1 MRFFRFPTRRVPLL
15 VAAVLLAGTVL
26 PSIHASV
33 RIPAETE
40 DRLRAIYERGEFS
53 VRGFQADWLADGSGY
68 TRLERAPGAGGPVL
82 VHYEAASGKRT
93 VLVSLDELR
102 PPAASGPVIMEGYAF
117 SPDGAVLLI
126 RANARPRSDGI
137 DQVSELWTFD
147 RRSGLLR
154 KVAEGVAGGPL
165 QGRFSP
171 DGRRIVFQRGDN
183 LYSTDPSGARTIALT
198 TDGSPDAV
206 RNGRPTWSPGG
217 ERIAFVQE
225 DVSGLP
231 FRPMLEPVD
240 PTYPR
245 VREVRYARVGAPIA
259 KLRVGVASAEGGDI
273 RWMSIPEEERGFYLG
288 QVSWAGSSDE
298 LLIEKL
304 SRSRDVREFLLA
316 DVRTGGVR
324 SIYVERNS
332 AWAVASYGINS
343 GLDWVRG
350 GNAFVVLSEK
360 DGWRRAY
367 LYARGGDQLA
377 VLTPAGIDV
386 IDRGWIDEERGWLYY
401 YASPANGTQRYLY
414 RTGLDGRS
422 VPERVTPA
430 DQSGFHR
437 YDVSP
442 DPRWAFHTRSSFE
455 QPPVI
460 ELIRL
465 PEHEIVR
472 GIEDNAE
479 LRKSVAPLLA
489 GNSEFLKLD
498 IGGGVVMDAWMIRP
512 RDFDPDRRYP
522 LFVYV
527 YGEPHA
533 QTVLD
538 QWSGNQLYHQTIA
551 DLGYVVVSIDN
562 RGTPAPKGA
571 AWRRAVF
578 GSLGPLSTEEQAAG
592 VQELGRTRP
601 YVDLSRVGVWGWS
614 GGGSNTLNALF
625 RRPDVFHVGIAVVP
639 KPQAHLYNAWFQE
652 IYMRTVEENP
662 EGYRTSS
669 AINYAEGLKG
679 NLLIIH
685 GTGETNTHLQIV
697 EGLVDRLIALGKPF
711 EYMPYPHRNHGI
723 SEGQGTSIHMR
734 MLMVRYLLRTLPPGP
749 KG

>member
-1 MRFFRFPTRRVPLL
+1 MELFQFPTRRVSLL
-15 VAAVLLAGTVL
+15 IAIVLLIGTVL
-26 PSIHASV
+26 SSAHASV
-33 RIPAETE
+33 RLPAETE

-53 VRGFQADWLADGSGY
+53 ARGFQADWLADGSGY
-68 TRLERAPGAGGPVL
+68 TRLERAPGADGPEL
-82 VHYEAASGKRT
+82 VHYDAVGGERT

-102 PPAASGPVIMEGYAF
+102 PPGASGPLVMEGYAF
-117 SPDGAVLLI
+117 SYDGDIVLI
-126 RANARPRSDGI
+126 RANTGSRADGRG
-137 DQVSELWTFD
+137 QVSELWTLD

-154 KVAEGVAGGPL
+154 KIAEGVAGGPL
-165 QGRFSP
+165 NGRFSP
-171 DGRRIVFQRGDN
+171 DGKRIVFQRDDN
-183 LYSTDPSGARTIALT
+183 LHLTDPSGARTIVLT

-206 RNGRPTWSPGG
+206 RNSQPIWSPGG

-225 DVSGLP
+225 DVSKLP

-245 VREVRYARVGAPIA
+245 VRMVRYARVGGPIPR
-259 KLRVGVASAEGGDI
+259 LRVGVVSAEGGDI
-273 RWMSIPEEERGFYLG
+273 LWLSIPEDEKGFYLG
-288 QVSWAGSSDE
+288 QVGWAGNSHE
-298 LLIEKL
+298 LLVEKL
-304 SRSRDVREFLLA
+304 SRSRDVREFLIA

-324 SIYVERNS
+324 SIYRERNA

-343 GLDWVRG
+343 GLDWIRG
-350 GNAFVVLSEK
+350 GDAFIVLSEK

-367 LYARGGDQLA
+367 LHARGGDQLA

-401 YASPANGTQRYLY
+401 YASPDNGTQRYLY
-414 RTGLDGRS
+414 RTGLDGRRA
-422 VPERVTPA
+422 PERVTPA

-442 DPRWAFHTRSSFE
+442 DSRWAFHTRSSFE

-479 LRKSVAPLLA
+479 LRKRVAPLLA

-512 RDFDPDRRYP
+512 RDFDPKRRYP

-538 QWSGNQLYHQTIA
+538 QWSSNQLYHQTIA
-551 DLGYVVVSIDN
+551 DLGYIVVSIDN

-601 YVDLSRVGVWGWS
+601 YIDLSRVGVWGWS

-669 AINYAEGLKG
+669 AINYAEGLVG
-679 NLLIIH
+679 DLLIIH
-685 GTGETNTHLQIV
+685 GAGETNTHLQIV
-697 EGLVDRLIALGKPF
+697 EGLVDRLIALGKHF
-711 EYMPYPHRNHGI
+711 EYMVYPNRNHGI
-723 SEGQGTSIHMR
+723 SEGEGTSVHVR

-749 KG
+749 Y